1 MIKNNQKIL
10 NRIHI
15 IIDGLLIV
23 LSFLAAYQLR
33 FRVLVHM
40 PMFTLAENEYHYSL
54 AYYAK
59 NLYYLVPAYLVIYS
73 MCGLYRPK
81 RGGGSRLQY
90 WNLLKANLFGMLV
103 FSTVLYGMK
112 ENDIARGMIFVIFPA
127 LNYTLDVLF
136 RLLLERLLRIMRRKG
151 FNQKHV
157 LIVGY
162 SRTAEAYIDRIRQN
176 PQWGYHIYGILDD
189 TMEVGTMYKKAAVI
203 GNCGELEKILEENSF
218 DEIVVTL
225 SITEY
230 SKLEMLVGI
239 CEKTGVHTKFIPD
252 YRSIIPT
259 VPVTEDMDGLPVIN
273 IRNVPLNDLF
283 NRIIKRTFDLVCGT
297 LALLIALIPMAV
309 IAVIIKCTSEGP
321 VLFSQ
326 VRVGLHNKEFKMYKF
341 RSMTVQSEASE
352 KKAWTTAN
360 DARVTKIGRIIRK
373 TSLDELPQLFNVL
386 KGDMS
391 LIGPRPERP
400 YFVEKFKKEIP
411 RYMIKHQVRPG
422 MSGWAQVN
430 GYRGDTSIRKRIE
443 CDLYYIENWSL
454 GLDIKIMF
462 MTVFKGFINKNA
474 Y

>member
-90 WNLLKANLFGMLV
+90 WNLLKANLFGLLV

-259 VPVTEDMDGLPVIN
+259 IPVTEDMDGLPVIN

-283 NRIIKRTFDLVCGT
+283 NRIIKRAFDLVCGT

-373 TSLDELPQLFNVL
+373 TSLDELPQLFNVF

>member
-136 RLLLERLLRIMRRKG
+136 RILLERLLRIMRRKG

-259 VPVTEDMDGLPVIN
+259 IPVTEDMDGLPVIN

-283 NRIIKRTFDLVCGT
+283 NRIIKRAFDLVCGT

>member
-1 MIKNNQKIL
+1 MIKTNQKIL

-40 PMFTLAENEYHYSL
+40 PMFTLAENEHHYSL

-59 NLYYLVPAYLVIYS
+59 NLYYLVPVYLIIYS

-90 WNLLKANLFGMLV
+90 WNLLKANLFGLLV
-103 FSTVLYGMK
+103 FATVLYGMK

-176 PQWGYHIYGILDD
+176 PQWGYHIHGILDD
-189 TMEVGTMYKKAAVI
+189 TMEAGTMYKKAVVI
-203 GNCGELEKILEENSF
+203 GSCGELEKILEENSF

-230 SKLEMLVGI
+230 SKLERLVGI

-259 VPVTEDMDGLPVIN
+259 IPVTEDMDGLPAIN

-297 LALLIALIPMAV
+297 LALLIALIPMVV

-321 VLFSQ
+321 VIFSQ

-400 YFVEKFKKEIP
+400 FFVEKFKEEIP